1 VKEKQSTPAD
11 FKTRR
16 QAGSIDCDE
25 NGTGRDGM
33 SSRAIALAFLIAL
46 LLALTGNS
54 TVQAQVTVD
63 VAKITCR
70 QYLTG
75 KITTPRSVANWLSG
89 YFHGERGDTTL
100 DHGAMTT
107 DVVKLE
113 AFCRKNHDVPLLEA
127 ARKLFGGR

>member
-1 VKEKQSTPAD
+1 M
-11 FKTRR
+11 F
-16 QAGSIDCDE
+16 
-25 NGTGRDGM
+25 
-33 SSRAIALAFLIAL
+33 SRPISLALLIAIVGTS
-46 LLALTGNS
+46 AAR
-54 TVQAQVTVD
+54 AQVTVD

-75 KITTPRSVANWLSG
+75 KVATPRSVANWLSG

-100 DHGAMTT
+100 DHGAMST
-107 DVVKLE
+107 DVVKLD

>member
-1 VKEKQSTPAD
+1 
-11 FKTRR
+11 
-16 QAGSIDCDE
+16 
-25 NGTGRDGM
+25 M
-33 SSRAIALAFLIAL
+33 SSRAIAVAFLIATL
-46 LLALTGNS
+46 WALTGNS

-100 DHGAMTT
+100 DHGAMST
-107 DVVKLE
+107 DVVKLD